1 MDTPMTIK
9 MTKTAQAISLSLC
22 LGAASLA
29 SQAASI
35 GDTTV
40 KYSGYIKADAIA
52 SNYSDG
58 TLESG
63 SIGRDFYIPSL
74 TPVGQN
80 DQGSQFDAHIRQSRF
95 RFTTVT
101 PTDDGDSITGV
112 LEFDM
117 MATPNGDDRISNS
130 YTPRIRHAFIKY
142 KGWTVGQTWSTFMD
156 VKVLPETLDFIG
168 NTDGT
173 IFERQPLVKYTSGAW
188 EFALENPETT
198 VTPQSGSGRITAD
211 DNAIPDAVVRYTH
224 TADWGHFAVA
234 GLVRQLAYDDGLEVD
249 ESEVSY
255 GVSLTSKIKIGKSDD
270 IRIAFNTGSG
280 LGRYLA
286 LNAANGAVVTP
297 NNELENIDSMAYS
310 IAYRHVWNPKMRSNF
325 TYSAF
330 DADIDTNLMS
340 ESSTETTYSVR
351 ANLIYQVTTAISV
364 GGEYAFAKRELAS
377 GLDGDM
383 NRVQFSLKYGF

>member
-1 MDTPMTIK
+1 MTNN

-22 LGAASLA
+22 IGAASLA
-29 SQAASI
+29 AQAATI

-40 KYSGYIKADAIA
+40 KFSGYIKADAIV

-74 TPVGQN
+74 TPVGQS
-80 DQGSQFDAHIRQSRF
+80 DQGTQFDAHIRQSRF
-95 RFTTVT
+95 RFTTLT
-101 PTDDGDSITGV
+101 PTEEGDTITGV

-117 MATPNGDDRISNS
+117 LTTPSGDDRISNS
-130 YTPRIRHAFIKY
+130 YTPRIRHAFISY

-156 VKVLPETLDFIG
+156 VRILPETLDFIG
-168 NTDGT
+168 TTDGV
-173 IFERQPLVKYTSGAW
+173 IFDRQPLVKYQTGSW

-198 VTPQSGSGRITAD
+198 ITPQSGSGRITAD
-211 DNAIPDAVVRYTH
+211 DNALPDAVVRYTH
-224 TADWGHFAVA
+224 LADWGHVAVA
-234 GLVRQLAYDDGLEVD
+234 GLLRQMSYDDGAD
-249 ESEVSY
+249 IDSTEVSV
-255 GVSLTSKIKIGKSDD
+255 GVSVTSKIKLGETND
-270 IRIAFNTGSG
+270 IRLSFSTGSG

-297 NNELENIDSMAYS
+297 NNELEAIDSMAYS
-310 IAYRHVWNPKMRSNF
+310 VAYRHVWNQKMRSNF

-330 DADIDTNLMS
+330 DADIDLNLMS
-340 ESSTETTYSVR
+340 AASTEKTYSVH
-351 ANLIYQVTTAISV
+351 ANLIYQPTAKISV

-377 GLDGDM
+377 GLEGDM
-383 NRVQFSLKYGF
+383 NRVQFSLKYDF